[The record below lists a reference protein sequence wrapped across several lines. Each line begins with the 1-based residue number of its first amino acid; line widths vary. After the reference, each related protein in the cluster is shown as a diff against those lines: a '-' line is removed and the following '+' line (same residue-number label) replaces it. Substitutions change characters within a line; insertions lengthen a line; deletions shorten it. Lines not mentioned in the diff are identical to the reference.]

1 MRSVAA
7 LSLVALLAACGSST
21 PLAPPDAGTPPP
33 DAGTP
38 SDAPGDTGQDAPPIP
53 SCDLPGAYS
62 FGFDGGLVRFRE
74 VATLAPGRSFSF
86 ARIEAGA
93 PDAGSLTCTTEVPYC
108 ATATG
113 NGVDTL
119 TVINAF
125 NNADVMAVFASA
137 APVTRYG
144 HDSRPVDGQVFF
156 VDRPGGPR
164 LEVGDEC
171 GARPGCQAIPAG
183 VARLRQV
190 LLALRDQELSR
201 PECAALRP

>member
-1 MRSVAA
+1 MRAAA

-21 PLAPPDAGTPPP
+21 PLAPPDASTPPP
-33 DAGTP
+33 DVAVPT
-38 SDAPGDTGQDAPPIP
+38 DAPRDATRDTPPIP
-53 SCDLPGAYS
+53 SCDLPGTYT
-62 FGFDGGLVRFRE
+62 FGFDGGLVRYRD
-74 VATLAPGRSFSF
+74 VATLAPGRTLTL
-86 ARIEAGA
+86 ARLEGGT
-93 PDAGSLTCTTEVPYC
+93 PDAATLSCTTEVPYC

-125 NNADVMAVFASA
+125 NNADVMAAFASA

-156 VDRPGGPR
+156 VERPGGPR

-171 GARPGCQAIPAG
+171 GPRPGCQPIPAG

-190 LLALRDQELSR
+190 LLALRDQELAR

>member
-1 MRSVAA
+1 MRVAA
-7 LSLVALLAACGSST
+7 VTLVTLLAACGSST
-21 PLAPPDAGTPPP
+21 PLAPPDAGTPRA
-33 DAGTP
+33 DVAP

-53 SCDLPGAYS
+53 SCDMPGTHR

-74 VATLAPGRSFSF
+74 LATLSPGRGFSYV
-86 ARIEAGA
+86 RITVDGSDAGA
-93 PDAGSLTCTTEVPYC
+93 RACNTEVPYC

-125 NNADVMAVFASA
+125 NDADVMAAFASA
-137 APVTRYG
+137 TPTALYG

-156 VDRPGGPR
+156 VERPGGPR
-164 LEVGDEC
+164 LEIGDDC
-171 GARPGCQAIPAG
+171 GARPSCRPIPAG

-190 LLALRDQELSR
+190 LVALRDQELSR